1 MLNIFNIFK
10 KKNASCDKNENCPI
24 YLAYLG
30 KYDENSDEIK
40 SCKNPKIKYC
50 KKYNITE
57 PTDWKNLSKVEK
69 MKIIRDMNLL
79 NFIEKK
85 IINY

>member
-1 MLNIFNIFK
+1 MFNIFNFFK
-10 KKNASCDKNENCPI
+10 KKVTCEKSGNCPI

-30 KYDENSDEIK
+30 KYGENSTEVQY
-40 SCKNPKIKYC
+40 CKNPKVQFC

-57 PTDWKNLSKVEK
+57 PTDWKKLSKVEK

-79 NFIEKK
+79 NFVKK
-85 IINY
+85 K